1 MFPMLAFPLVR
12 FVIKAAV
19 RDRLMIMMMVMIGL
33 IVAVSNFLGSSAIT
47 EQQNFSQVFASGGL
61 RLMGVIGLC
70 VFIAFQVR
78 RSFDNKE
85 VEYFLSAPVKRT
97 QYVFSMAFGFA
108 LLASALAFLIAAAS
122 GFMSPHIDSGFA
134 LWSVS
139 YWVELLVVSNL
150 TLFFAVIL
158 RSPAVTVMSSL
169 GFYALARL
177 IGTILGIIH
186 SGSEG
191 GGFVLSVL
199 AKIMTGISMIIPRL
213 DLMAQTSW
221 LVYGVDMDP
230 HDAVGYGFLLAQ
242 LVIFVGLTLCAALFD
257 FQRKEF

>member
-1 MFPMLAFPLVR
+1 MLASSLVR
-12 FVIKAAV
+12 FVIKAAI
-19 RDRLMIMMMVMIGL
+19 RDRLMIMMVVMIGL

-61 RLMGVIGLC
+61 RLMGVIGMC

-85 VEYFLSAPVKRT
+85 VEYFLSAPVKRS
-97 QYVFSMAFGFA
+97 QYVFSMAFGFS
-108 LLASALAFLIAAAS
+108 LLATALAVFIAAAT
-122 GFMSPHIDSGFA
+122 GFMSPHLDGGFA

-139 YWVELLVVSNL
+139 YWIELLIVSNL
-150 TLFFAVIL
+150 ALFFAVIL

-177 IGTILGIIH
+177 IGTVLGIIH
-186 SGSEG
+186 G
-191 GGFVLSVL
+191 GGTDGFIMQAL
-199 AKIMTGISMIIPRL
+199 AKIMTGISMVVPRL

-221 LVYGVDMDP
+221 LVYGTDMTS

-242 LVIFVGLTLCAALFD
+242 MVIFVGLTLCAALFD